1 VGGHGVAVMEEPG
14 TDVDGLGGAV
24 VPNEYGAGVV
34 GTVAERIMVAMD
46 DYHRQRWRRD
56 AASGGRHHPDE
67 DTG

>member
-1 VGGHGVAVMEEPG
+1 MEEPG